1 MSTTAPLQNAT
12 LGAPVEL
19 DQRKIR
25 TLWQNAFRHIVRD
38 RLTMAALTVLVV
50 LTLICFL
57 APPVVENVLGVDV
70 NRTKVLD
77 KFRLPGDGYALG
89 TDHLGRD
96 QLIRLLYGGRI
107 SLSIAYA
114 ASLMTIV
121 IATSIG
127 IVAGFFGGKVDD
139 IIIWFIN
146 TLTSIPSI
154 FLLLIASTIWSPSPE
169 VLIVLLALLGWMGTC
184 RLVRGEVITIK
195 EREYIQAAHAVGAP
209 AWRIMWNHIFPNVLS
224 IVIISLAI
232 DAGVLILVESGLSFL
247 GLGVQPPTPTWGN
260 MLTNSRSYF
269 VTGPHLV
276 VLPGLLITIT
286 VLCFYLIGDGFRD
299 ALDPR
304 SHH

>member
-1 MSTTAPLQNAT
+1 MSTSASIQQVAVGAT
-12 LGAPVEL
+12 TQLEE
-19 DQRKIR
+19 RRIR
-25 TLWQNAFRHIVRD
+25 TLWENAFRHILRD
-38 RLTMAALTVLVV
+38 RLTIVALIILMV
-50 LTLICFL
+50 LTLVCFL
-57 APPVVENVLGVDV
+57 APPFVENGLGVDV
-70 NRTKVLD
+70 NRTKVHD
-77 KFRLPGDGYALG
+77 KFRLPGDGYVLG

-107 SLSIAYA
+107 SLGIAYS

-121 IATSIG
+121 IATTIG
-127 IVAGFFGGKVDD
+127 IIAGYFGGKVDD
-139 IIIWFIN
+139 MIIWFIN

-169 VLIVLLALLGWMGTC
+169 VLVVLLAVLGWMGTC
-184 RLVRGEVITIK
+184 RLVRGEVMAIK

-260 MLTNSRSYF
+260 MLTDSRSYF

-276 VLPGLLITIT
+276 VWPGLLITIT
-286 VLCFYLIGDGFRD
+286 VLCFYLVGDGFRD